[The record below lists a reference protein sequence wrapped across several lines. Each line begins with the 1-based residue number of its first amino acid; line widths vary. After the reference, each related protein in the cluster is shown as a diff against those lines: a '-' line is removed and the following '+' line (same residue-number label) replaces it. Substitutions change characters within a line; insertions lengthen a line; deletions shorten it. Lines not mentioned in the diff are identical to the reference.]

1 MIITDMQKM
10 DSMRLEYIDKLE
22 QIMIGLVMIKTGMT
36 NLVSILTL
44 STKKLEQNL
53 MNMILIYMAFTK

>member
-1 MIITDMQKM
+1 MTITDMQKM
-10 DSMRLEYIDKLE
+10 DSMHLEDIDKLE
-22 QIMIGLVMIKTGMT
+22 QIMIGLVMIKTGMM